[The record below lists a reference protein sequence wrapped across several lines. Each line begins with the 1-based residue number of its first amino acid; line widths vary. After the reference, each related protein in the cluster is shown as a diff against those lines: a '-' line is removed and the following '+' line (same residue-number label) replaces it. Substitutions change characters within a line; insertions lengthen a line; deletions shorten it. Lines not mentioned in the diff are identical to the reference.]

1 MKKRVSRQAARPGVL
16 SRPSWA
22 AGLGGVLMAI
32 SMSAASAGGVPA
44 SEPAAAA
51 PAGQAG
57 QASSHKTRHTVSRG
71 PVKRQDYPTGPQQP
85 VKKLR

>member
-1 MKKRVSRQAARPGVL
+1 MKKRVSRLAAWSVAL
-16 SRPSWA
+16 SRPAWA
-22 AGLGGVLMAI
+22 AGMGGVLMAI
-32 SMSAASAGGVPA
+32 SMSAASAAGVPA
-44 SEPAAAA
+44 SEQAAAA